1 MNSAAAR
8 AQRACSRSSDLRL
21 DKPRIEPVDLDRL
34 DTDQRAALEP
44 FLASD
49 GGKVG
54 GGKILNIFRTLAHAP
69 KALTAF
75 LAWGNYILSKRN
87 ALSPRDRELVILRT
101 GYNCRSGYEWTQHKR
116 IGLDCGL
123 TDAEIARIKVGPD
136 AAGWSDLDAAM
147 LRATDELCADHF
159 VTDASWAALVPLGDK
174 GRMDLVMTVGQYTQ
188 VSMILN
194 SFGIQVEEGWEVDPD
209 LRP

>member
-1 MNSAAAR
+1 MR
-8 AQRACSRSSDLRL
+8 LRQ
-21 DKPRIEPVDLDRL
+21 PRIEPVDLDRL
-34 DTDQRAALEP
+34 DADQRIALEP
-44 FLASD
+44 FLASE

-75 LAWGNYILSKRN
+75 LGWGNYILSKRN

-123 TDAEIARIKVGPD
+123 TEDEIARIKAGPD
-136 AAGWSDLDAAM
+136 ADGWNDLDRAM
-147 LRATDELCADHF
+147 LRATDDLTGNHF
-159 VTDASWAALVPLGDK
+159 VTDASWAALAALGDK

-194 SFGIQVEEGWEVDPD
+194 SFGIQVEDGWTVDPD
-209 LRP
+209 LKA

>member
-1 MNSAAAR
+1 
-8 AQRACSRSSDLRL
+8 LRL
-21 DKPRIEPVDLDRL
+21 SIPRIEPVDLDRL

-75 LAWGNYILSKRN
+75 LGWGNYILSKRN

-123 TDAEIARIKVGPD
+123 TEDEIARIKTGPD
-136 AAGWSDLDAAM
+136 AEGWNDLDRAM
-147 LRATDELCADHF
+147 LRATDDLTGNHF
-159 VTDASWAALVPLGDK
+159 VTDASWAALAPLGDK

-194 SFGIQVEEGWEVDPD
+194 SFGIQVEDGWTVDPD
-209 LRP
+209 LKARD

>member
-1 MNSAAAR
+1 MRLSA
-8 AQRACSRSSDLRL
+8 
-21 DKPRIEPVDLDRL
+21 PRIEPVDLGRL
-34 DTDQRAALEP
+34 DADQRAALEP
-44 FLASD
+44 FLASE

-75 LAWGNYILSKRN
+75 LGWGNYILSKRN

-123 TDAEIARIKVGPD
+123 AEDEIARIKAGPGD
-136 AAGWSDLDAAM
+136 AGWSDLDRAM
-147 LRATDELCADHF
+147 LRATDELTTNHF
-159 VTDASWAALVPLGDK
+159 VTDASWAALAPLGDK

-194 SFGIQVEEGWEVDPD
+194 SFGIQVEDGWTVDPD
-209 LRP
+209 LKA

>member
-1 MNSAAAR
+1 M
-8 AQRACSRSSDLRL
+8 RL
-21 DKPRIEPVDLDRL
+21 NAPRIEPVDLDRL
-34 DTDQRAALEP
+34 DADQRAALEP
-44 FLASD
+44 FLSTD

-87 ALSPRDRELVILRT
+87 ALSERDRELVILRT

-123 TDAEIARIKVGPD
+123 TADEIARIKAGPD
-136 AAGWSDLDAAM
+136 ADGWSAIDQAM
-147 LRATDELCADHF
+147 LRATDELTTDHF
-159 VTDASWAALVPLGDK
+159 VSNVTWAALAPLGDK

-194 SFGIQVEEGWEVDPD
+194 SFGIQVEDGWDVDPD
-209 LRP
+209 LRK

>member
-1 MNSAAAR
+1 MRLAA
-8 AQRACSRSSDLRL
+8 
-21 DKPRIEPVDLDRL
+21 PRIEPVDLDRL
-34 DTDQRAALEP
+34 DADQRAALEP
-44 FLASD
+44 FLATD

-75 LAWGNYILSKRN
+75 LGWGNYILSRRN

-123 TDAEIARIKVGPD
+123 TGQEIERIKAGPD
-136 AAGWSDLDAAM
+136 AAGWSDLDRAM
-147 LRATDELCADHF
+147 LRATDELTGAHH
-159 VTDASWAALVPLGDK
+159 VSDATWTALAPLGDK
-174 GRMDLVMTVGQYTQ
+174 GRIDLVMTVGQYTQ

-194 SFGIQVEEGWEVDPD
+194 SFGVQVEDDWDVDPD
-209 LRP
+209 LKA

>member
-1 MNSAAAR
+1 M
-8 AQRACSRSSDLRL
+8 RL
-21 DKPRIEPVDLDRL
+21 GAPRIEPVDLGRL
-34 DTDQRAALEP
+34 DADQRAALEP
-44 FLASD
+44 FLSTE

-123 TDAEIARIKVGPD
+123 THDEIARIKAGPD
-136 AAGWSDLDAAM
+136 ADGWSEVDRAM
-147 LRATDELCADHF
+147 LCATDELTTDHF
-159 VTDASWAALVPLGDK
+159 VTETTWAALAPLGDK

-194 SFGIQVEEGWEVDPD
+194 SFGIQVEDGWDVDPD
-209 LRP
+209 LRK

>member
-1 MNSAAAR
+1 M
-8 AQRACSRSSDLRL
+8 RL

-34 DTDQRAALEP
+34 DADQRVALEP
-44 FLASD
+44 FLASGPSGQ

-69 KALTAF
+69 KALNAF
-75 LAWGNYILSKRN
+75 LGWGNYILSRRN

-123 TDAEIARIKVGPD
+123 TEEEISRIKAGPD

-147 LRATDELCADHF
+147 LRATDELTTDHF
-159 VTDASWAALVPLGDK
+159 VTDATWAALAPLGDK

-194 SFGIQVEEGWEVDPD
+194 SFGIQVEDGWDVDPD
-209 LRP
+209 LRA